1 MKEIPYNRY
10 LYYYLRTCPNMN
22 RSMRKHELLYWD
34 IVHNKNYYISSKV
47 VLKFINYDRRT
58 NRTKCKDVC

>member
-10 LYYYLRTCPNMN
+10 LYYYLRTYPNMN

-34 IVHNKNYYISSKV
+34 ISQNKNHYISSKV

-58 NRTKCKDVC
+58 GK